1 MIHPHR
7 HHHHHFHDF
16 YSNTYPKYEAYTS
29 KEREHDLYNMMHTVV
44 ENNNVIFKHRLYYD
58 ISGNINPL
66 FKTNVL
72 CCVNEGISAELSDSM
87 IHEFG
92 VILSSQE
99 ASVMLSTPIVNIVTN
114 SQEVNDHM
122 INIVGTALSSETLC
136 SQLELGIG
144 NVISGDNIAPYVFNA
159 TEKVLQN
166 DEISSSLIKPIL
178 NVIPQNDVSTLLVNT
193 VVNGVTINMII
204 GNEGIPN
211 MKDENNDGIPDEYQ
225 DDNNGSS
232 EKSEGGE
239 DDEPEIT
246 TLIWG
251 GMGA

>member
-1 MIHPHR
+1 
-7 HHHHHFHDF
+7 
-16 YSNTYPKYEAYTS
+16 
-29 KEREHDLYNMMHTVV
+29 
-44 ENNNVIFKHRLYYD
+44 
-58 ISGNINPL
+58 
-66 FKTNVL
+66 
-72 CCVNEGISAELSDSM
+72 
-87 IHEFG
+87 
-92 VILSSQE
+92 
-99 ASVMLSTPIVNIVTN
+99 MLS
-114 SQEVNDHM
+114 
-122 INIVGTALSSETLC
+122 A
-136 SQLELGIG
+136 
-144 NVISGDNIAPYVFNA
+144 A
-159 TEKVLQN
+159 EKFLQN